1 MMPGQ
6 EIKYRGLSAS
16 ISTRQDSEAVME
28 IDFNVP
34 ELLPSAYC

>member
-6 EIKYRGLSAS
+6 EIKNRGLSAS
-16 ISTRQDSEAVME
+16 IGTRQDSEAVME
-28 IDFNVP
+28 IDFNVL